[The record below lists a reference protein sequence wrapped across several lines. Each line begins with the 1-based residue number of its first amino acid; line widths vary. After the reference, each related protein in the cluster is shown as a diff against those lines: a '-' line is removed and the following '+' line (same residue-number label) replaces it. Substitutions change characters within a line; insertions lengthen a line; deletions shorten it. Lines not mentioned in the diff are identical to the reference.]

1 MIFCGKD
8 ALMADSARLAF
19 DPDAFN
25 ARHGGVTICRYGDN
39 RTIYAQGSPAGNVF
53 FIQKGQVKL
62 TVLSEQGKER
72 VVAILEAG
80 DFCGEGCLADQ
91 LLFASTATT
100 MTECAIVR
108 LERAA
113 VARALHEDTSFAE
126 FFVSYLLARNARL
139 TEDLIH
145 HLFDSSE
152 RRLARVLLML
162 ADHEK
167 HRQKVL
173 LPKIDQQTLAK
184 MVGTT
189 RSRVNY
195 FMNKFRRLGF
205 IEYNGHIKVDHSL
218 LNAALHD
225 RSQMDA

>member
-1 MIFCGKD
+1 
-8 ALMADSARLAF
+8 MAGSAKLAF
-19 DPDAFN
+19 DPRAFDAK
-25 ARHGGVTICRYGDN
+25 HGGVTICRYAEN
-39 RTIYAQGSPAGNVF
+39 HTLCAQGDPADTVF
-53 FIQKGQVKL
+53 FIQHGRVKL

-72 VVAILEAG
+72 VVAILETG

-91 LLFASTATT
+91 RQFASTATT
-100 MTECAIVR
+100 MTSCVIVR

-113 VARALHEDTSFAE
+113 VARALHEDASFSE
-126 FFVSYLLARNARL
+126 FFVSYLLARNLKL
-139 TEDLIH
+139 TEDLTH
-145 HLFDSSE
+145 YLFDSSE

-167 HRQKVL
+167 HREKVP
-173 LPKIDQQTLAK
+173 LPKINQQTLAK

-205 IEYNGHIKVDHSL
+205 IEYNGHIKVDPSL

-225 RSQMDA
+225 RSQIDA